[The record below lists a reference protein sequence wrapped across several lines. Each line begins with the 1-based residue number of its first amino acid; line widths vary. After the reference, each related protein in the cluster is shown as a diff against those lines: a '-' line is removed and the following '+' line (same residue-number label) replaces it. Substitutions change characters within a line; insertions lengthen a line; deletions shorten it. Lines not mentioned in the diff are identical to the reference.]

1 MATVIYS
8 PLVSDIR
15 NKIGDVV
22 FSKWKGRGYVRRRV
36 VPANPKSALQIEIR
50 EAMALC
56 VASWQ
61 SLTSTQEDFWNAAAA
76 ERSISPYNE
85 FIRQNVSQE
94 RTDDYQVLTPAN
106 PDVEPVI
113 TFAAATGASGAIDL
127 TWVAGDA
134 TPGDDLMFFVRER
147 ETPSVLAATP
157 VSALV
162 SALSESI
169 TGLDAATDYMVY
181 AYVIDG
187 VSAEASGS
195 VYDNAVS
202 GA

>member
-36 VPANPKSALQIEIR
+36 VPANPQTTLQTEIR
-50 EAMALC
+50 EAMALT

-61 SLTSTQEDFWNAAAA
+61 SLNQTQEDYWNAAAA

-85 FIRQNVSQE
+85 FVRRNVSQE
-94 RTDDYQVLTPAN
+94 RTDDWQVLTPPN
-106 PDVEPVI
+106 PDVEPII
-113 TFAAATGASGAIDL
+113 TFAGATGISEAIDL
-127 TWVAGDA
+127 TWAAGDA
-134 TPGDDLMFFVRER
+134 TPGDTVYFWVRER
-147 ETPSVLAATP
+147 ETSAVLASVPA
-157 VSALV
+157 SALV
-162 SALSESI
+162 SAEALTI
-169 TGLDAATDYMVY
+169 TGLDAATDYMIY
-181 AYVIDG
+181 GYVVDG
-187 VSAEASGS
+187 VSSEASGS
-195 VYDNAVS
+195 VYDNAVT